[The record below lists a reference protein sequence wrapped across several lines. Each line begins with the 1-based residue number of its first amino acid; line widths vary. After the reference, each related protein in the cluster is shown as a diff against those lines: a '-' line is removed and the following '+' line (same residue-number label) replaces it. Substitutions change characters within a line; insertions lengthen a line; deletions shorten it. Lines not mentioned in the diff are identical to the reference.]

1 MMTLDNR
8 HKLAAPYWAR
18 PRLRTVTDPDGG
30 GGSDDDDDD
39 DDDDDADD
47 DEDEDDDP
55 DAGKSE
61 DELRAELAA
70 VRVALSK
77 ANGSSAKRRKR
88 EAALKAELAKVK
100 GAKPAADG
108 DEPATLDA
116 EAIKAEA
123 QAAADQRVA
132 RAEARSRL
140 RSLGL
145 DDAKVTRALKL
156 IDLSDV
162 LVEGDDVDG
171 IDDALDALR
180 EDVPELF
187 VKPTRKRRA
196 VSGDS
201 DRAGKTTS
209 KPKSASAQ
217 QAAAL
222 LGRGR

>member
-18 PRLRTVTDPDGG
+18 PNLRTVTDPDGG
-30 GGSDDDDDD
+30 GGN
-39 DDDDDADD
+39 DD
-47 DEDEDDDP
+47 DEDDDGDENDGDEDEGEEEDP
-55 DAGKSE
+55 DAGKTE
-61 DELRAELAA
+61 AELRAEVKAARLALEEA
-70 VRVALSK
+70 ERREV
-77 ANGSSAKRRKR
+77 RRKK
-88 EAALKAELAKVK
+88 EAARLRKRNAAAKA
-100 GAKPAADG
+100 PSD
-108 DEPATLDA
+108 DDTPDA

-145 DDAKVTRALKL
+145 DDAKVARALKL

-162 LVEGDDVDG
+162 IVEDDEVDG

-180 EDVPELF
+180 DDVPELF
-187 VKPTRKRRA
+187 VKATRKRRA
-196 VSGDS
+196 VSGDG
-201 DRAGKTTS
+201 DRGGKPAPKTKDAS
-209 KPKSASAQ
+209 KL

>member
-18 PRLRTVTDPDGG
+18 PGLRTVTAPDSGG
-30 GGSDDDDDD
+30 GN
-39 DDDDDADD
+39 DDDADD
-47 DEDEDDDP
+47 ADDEEDDDDEEDEDDDP

-61 DELRAELAA
+61 DELRAEVKAARLALEEA
-70 VRVALSK
+70 
-77 ANGSSAKRRKR
+77 AKREVRRKKEAARLRKR
-88 EAALKAELAKVK
+88 NAA
-100 GAKPAADG
+100 AKPADG
-108 DEPATLDA
+108 DDKPDA

-145 DDAKVTRALKL
+145 DDAKVARALKL

-162 LVEGDDVDG
+162 IVEDDDVDG

-187 VKPTRKRRA
+187 VKPTRKRRST
-196 VSGDS
+196 SGDG
-201 DRAGKTTS
+201 DRAGKPAPKTEDAS
-209 KPKSASAQ
+209 KL

-222 LGRGR
+222 LGRK